1 MDRFDESGLIYR
13 RSFDAA
19 YLLDRFPPWLSD
31 PNERAS
37 FASPVR
43 RQFGLAHAVSWP
55 AGT

>member
-31 PNERAS
+31 PNERAG